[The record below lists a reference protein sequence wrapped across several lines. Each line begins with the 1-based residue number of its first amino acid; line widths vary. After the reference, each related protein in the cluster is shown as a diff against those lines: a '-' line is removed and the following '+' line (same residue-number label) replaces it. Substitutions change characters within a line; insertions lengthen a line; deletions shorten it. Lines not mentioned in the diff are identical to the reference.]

1 VPATL
6 PLLAILDNLLCWQQ
20 DPSHE
25 REVRVAEAMAAA
37 AATVGSMGGSLEIDT
52 IGTERLAITWGDRA
66 ADAPVEAET
75 VTLHADDG
83 TTPVAR
89 LRLDGPTANVA
100 PLLRGVEL
108 AVQAV
113 WSREDMRRN
122 AERLE
127 ALDAATRAIA
137 GVLSVELV
145 LQLIVDRV
153 RELIG
158 AQYAALGIVDHHGV
172 MERFVTSGLTR
183 EQRERIGSPP
193 RGLGLLGLIVREN
206 RSYRIDDISHHPD
219 SSGFPPNHPPMTSF
233 LGVPIRV
240 MGRSVGNFYL
250 TNKRTVGEFSPAD
263 QRLVEMFALH
273 AGIAIENARLHE
285 QVQRMAVVDERSRIG
300 KDLHDG
306 IIQALYGVGLSLE
319 DVPDLMRD
327 DPGEAERRVDRAI
340 DSINGTIRDLRNF
353 IFGLRPELVEQG
365 DLVAGVGALVNELR
379 LNAVIDVDLRVVGDV
394 PALSAARRTE
404 VIQIAREALS
414 NVARHSKATRVS
426 VEVSA
431 DDALLVLEVHDNG
444 HGFDGSKSHGG
455 SHQGLGNMR
464 ARAERLSG
472 HLDVLSDG
480 RTGTTVA
487 LKIPVAGS
495 PTDDDGRSTE
505 GGFA

>member
-1 VPATL
+1 
-6 PLLAILDNLLCWQQ
+6 
-20 DPSHE
+20 
-25 REVRVAEAMAAA
+25 
-37 AATVGSMGGSLEIDT
+37 
-52 IGTERLAITWGDRA
+52 
-66 ADAPVEAET
+66 
-75 VTLHADDG
+75 
-83 TTPVAR
+83 
-89 LRLDGPTANVA
+89 
-100 PLLRGVEL
+100 
-108 AVQAV
+108 
-113 WSREDMRRN
+113 
-122 AERLE
+122 
-127 ALDAATRAIA
+127 
-137 GVLSVELV
+137 
-145 LQLIVDRV
+145 
-153 RELIG
+153 
-158 AQYAALGIVDHHGV
+158 
-172 MERFVTSGLTR
+172 
-183 EQRERIGSPP
+183 
-193 RGLGLLGLIVREN
+193 
-206 RSYRIDDISHHPD
+206 
-219 SSGFPPNHPPMTSF
+219 
-233 LGVPIRV
+233 
-240 MGRSVGNFYL
+240 
-250 TNKRTVGEFSPAD
+250 
-263 QRLVEMFALH
+263 
-273 AGIAIENARLHE
+273 
-285 QVQRMAVVDERSRIG
+285 
-300 KDLHDG
+300 
-306 IIQALYGVGLSLE
+306 
-319 DVPDLMRD
+319 MRD

-480 RTGTTVA
+480 RSGTTVA

-495 PTDDDGRSTE
+495 PSDDDGRSIE